1 MKIQDLRTHVSSLD
15 KRELALIL
23 VEMYKAMPKK
33 VIEDKE
39 IDKLIHQPD
48 EYLEARKR
56 SKSEPVRYVDVFAL
70 KDEIEQFISNAKAQN
85 YFAPNR
91 VISKKER
98 PKWRFLVKRYVN
110 ELQAVHPDE
119 ARQTVAAELMEE
131 LYKLLC
137 QACGVYLFSSDDP
150 FRSVGITQVDFYDR
164 VIRLKHQIQP
174 TDKFIEEAI
183 LLIIHQEL
191 DRETL
196 YTDLMDTL
204 QGLLRT
210 PPLRETALD
219 VCRSLLLN
227 AEGIYQKR
235 FGSTD
240 AKQSVKYSSQSY
252 ALKRTIQNLATLT
265 FRIHM
270 SLFDEEEAVR
280 SFKEH
285 YLETDDEVK
294 MFILLRLL
302 QMFDRK
308 DRWIQEYEDA
318 LARQVKLRDSLSRTY
333 TSLMQTRVFS

>member
-1 MKIQDLRTHVSSLD
+1 M
-15 KRELALIL
+15 
-23 VEMYKAMPKK
+23 
-33 VIEDKE
+33 
-39 IDKLIHQPD
+39 
-48 EYLEARKR
+48 
-56 SKSEPVRYVDVFAL
+56 
-70 KDEIEQFISNAKAQN
+70 
-85 YFAPNR
+85 
-91 VISKKER
+91 ISKKER

-294 MFILLRLL
+294 MFILLRFLGDLL
-302 QMFDRK
+302 EWVPDS
-308 DRWIQEYEDA
+308 EE
-318 LARQVKLRDSLSRTY
+318 VKETTNRLL
-333 TSLMQTRVFS
+333 F